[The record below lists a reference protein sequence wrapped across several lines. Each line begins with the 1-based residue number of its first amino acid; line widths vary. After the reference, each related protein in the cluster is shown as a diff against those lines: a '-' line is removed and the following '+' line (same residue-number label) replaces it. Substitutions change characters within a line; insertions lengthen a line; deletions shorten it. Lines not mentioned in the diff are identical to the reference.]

1 MATLSDPE
9 ALEPV
14 DPGEET
20 DEVEAPP
27 PVDPERLARRSAALA
42 RIRAYGDPVLTTRT
56 RTVERF
62 DASLL
67 DEAHHMASIM
77 HEAMGIGLAAPQVGV
92 LHRLL
97 VYRVEP
103 DTPVTVLVNPRLEWH
118 GSEEEI
124 LEEGCLSLP
133 GVHVDIERSVHVRV
147 HAQDEHGEELM
158 IEATGLE
165 ARVIQHEM
173 DHLDGVLILERAS
186 RDQRKEA
193 MRAMREAQRDA

>member
-1 MATLSDPE
+1 VSHVSQADEELPLDPE
-9 ALEPV
+9 ADAEP
-14 DPGEET
+14 E
-20 DEVEAPP
+20 PP
-27 PVDPERLARRSAALA
+27 PIDPERLARRSAALA

-62 DASLL
+62 DAALR
-67 DEAHHMASIM
+67 DEVQHMASIM

-103 DTPVTVLVNPRLEWH
+103 DTPVTVLVNPKLEWH
-118 GSEEEI
+118 GKEEEI

-133 GVHVDIERSVHVRV
+133 GVHVDVERPIHIRV
-147 HAQDEHGEELM
+147 QAQDENGEQRL
-158 IEATGLE
+158 IEAAGLE

-173 DHLDGVLILERAS
+173 DHLDGVLILERTS

>member
-1 MATLSDPE
+1 VSHVSHAEEELPLDSE
-9 ALEPV
+9 ADLEP
-14 DPGEET
+14 E
-20 DEVEAPP
+20 PP

-62 DASLL
+62 DAALR
-67 DEAHHMASIM
+67 DEAQHMASIM

-103 DTPVTVLVNPRLEWH
+103 DTPVTVLVNPKLEWH
-118 GSEEEI
+118 GNEEEI

-133 GVHVDIERSVHVRV
+133 GVHVDVERPIHVRV
-147 HAQDEHGEELM
+147 NAQDENGAELV

-173 DHLDGVLILERAS
+173 DHLDGVLILERTS